1 MSRPTPASNQ
11 PPALPSTDPP
21 PLLSKQR
28 SIAPPGFNRRLV
40 PPAALAIHLCI
51 GQAYALTMYVMSA
64 VLVAGFL
71 CNLAVRRVREE
82 DQMTT
87 TVAVNDGAPLAWG
100 VFATV
105 EKALRLFR

>member
-1 MSRPTPASNQ
+1 M
-11 PPALPSTDPP
+11 PSTGRPSPSWNDRP

-28 SIAPPGFNRRLV
+28 SIAPPGFSRRLV